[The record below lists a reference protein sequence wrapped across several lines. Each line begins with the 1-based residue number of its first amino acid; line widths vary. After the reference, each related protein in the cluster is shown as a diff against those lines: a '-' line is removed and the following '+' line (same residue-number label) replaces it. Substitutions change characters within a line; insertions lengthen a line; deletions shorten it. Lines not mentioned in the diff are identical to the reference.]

1 LSRIIPVPYR
11 VLLKKL
17 KNLGL
22 DGPHKGRKHPYMIK
36 GDIVIV
42 LPNPHQGEDVD
53 VMLIKAILNAAGISR
68 DEWLSA

>member
-1 LSRIIPVPYR
+1 MSRIIPVPYR

-22 DGPHKGRKHPYMIK
+22 DGPHQGRKHPYMIK

-53 VMLIKAILNAAGISR
+53 VMLIKEILKAAGISR

>member
-1 LSRIIPVPYR
+1 
-11 VLLKKL
+11 
-17 KNLGL
+17 
-22 DGPHKGRKHPYMIK
+22 MTK

-53 VMLIKAILNAAGISR
+53 VMLIKAILNASGISR